1 LSESG
6 ILVNGTSPAIC
17 RALQSAF
24 MKGTGDIAVL
34 MSAAFVVMCAEP
46 VLAAKDQTRPPEMED
61 PAAAGGGLG
70 GVPLAPSPGNE
81 PLLQIPSGDDT
92 NSDKGSSDD
101 NTMEMAP
108 AISTVET
115 IELTPDLAKRAIDGF
130 VKLKNSYQD
139 TDIAEYESLE
149 QFVAEAKEGP
159 ALEKDI
165 KSFGFTTVGEWNIAI
180 TSVSFA
186 YAALSGTHEDE
197 IRQEL
202 DNIKNEVDLDEQMK
216 KSLIE
221 GLQSMLPSDNN
232 KKIVAD
238 LNKQKDWAEKLKLL
252 EESAEEAEH

>member
-1 LSESG
+1 
-6 ILVNGTSPAIC
+6 
-17 RALQSAF
+17 
-24 MKGTGDIAVL
+24 MKGTGDITVL
-34 MSAAFVVMCAEP
+34 MAAAFVAVCAEP
-46 VLAAKDQTRPPEMED
+46 VLAAKDQTRLPEMED
-61 PAAAGGGLG
+61 PGSAGGGLG
-70 GVPLAPSPGNE
+70 AAPFVPSPGNE
-81 PLLQIPSGDDT
+81 PLLQIPESDDSNSGNTGDKDT
-92 NSDKGSSDD
+92 GDD
-101 NTMEMAP
+101 NTMDMTP
-108 AISTVET
+108 AISTAET

-165 KSFGFTTVGEWNIAI
+165 KSFGFKTVGEWNTAI

-197 IRQEL
+197 IKQEL
-202 DNIKNEVDLDEQMK
+202 ENIKNEVDLDEQMK

-238 LNKQKDWAEKLKLL
+238 LNNDKNWAEKLKLL
-252 EESAEEAEH
+252 EETAEEVEH

>member
-1 LSESG
+1 
-6 ILVNGTSPAIC
+6 
-17 RALQSAF
+17 
-24 MKGTGDIAVL
+24 MKGAGDIAVL
-34 MSAAFVVMCAEP
+34 MSAAFVVMSAEP
-46 VLAAKDQTRPPEMED
+46 VLAAKDQTRLPEMQD

-70 GVPLAPSPGNE
+70 VAPFAPSPGNE
-81 PLLQIPSGDDT
+81 PLLQLSPGDDAAPDNDNT
-92 NSDKGSSDD
+92 KDKGNDD
-101 NTMEMAP
+101 AVEMAP

-115 IELTPDLAKRAIDGF
+115 IELTSDMAKRAIDGF

-149 QFVAEAKEGP
+149 QFVAEAKQGP

-165 KSFGFTTVGEWNIAI
+165 KSFGFKTVGEWNIAI

-202 DNIKNEVDLDEQMK
+202 ENIRNEVDLDEQMK
-216 KSLIE
+216 TSLIE

>member
-1 LSESG
+1 
-6 ILVNGTSPAIC
+6 
-17 RALQSAF
+17 

-34 MSAAFVVMCAEP
+34 MGAALVAVCAGP
-46 VLAAKDQTRPPEMED
+46 VLAAKDQTRLQEMQG
-61 PAAAGGGLG
+61 PSASGGGLG
-70 GVPLAPSPGNE
+70 AAPFVPSPGNE
-81 PLLQIPSGDDT
+81 PLLQIPSGDDNEPENT
-92 NSDKGSSDD
+92 GDPETGDD
-101 NTMEMAP
+101 NTMDMAP
-108 AISTVET
+108 AIDTVET

-165 KSFGFTTVGEWNIAI
+165 KSFGFKTVGEWNTAI

-202 DNIKNEVDLDEQMK
+202 ENIKNEVDLDEQMK

-232 KKIVAD
+232 KKVVAD
-238 LNKQKDWAEKLKLL
+238 LNMDKGWAEKLKLL
-252 EESAEEAEH
+252 EESAEEVEH

>member
-1 LSESG
+1 MS
-6 ILVNGTSPAIC
+6 V
-17 RALQSAF
+17 AF
-24 MKGTGDIAVL
+24 A
-34 MSAAFVVMCAEP
+34 VMCAEP
-46 VLAAKDQTRPPEMED
+46 VLAAKDQTRLPEMQD
-61 PAAAGGGLG
+61 PASAGGGLG
-70 GVPLAPSPGNE
+70 AGPLAPSPGNE
-81 PLLQIPSGDDT
+81 PLLQIPSGDDAG
-92 NSDKGSSDD
+92 SDND
-101 NTMEMAP
+101 NDKDSGGDTTEEMVP
-108 AISTVET
+108 AIATAET
-115 IELTPDLAKRAIDGF
+115 IELTPDIAKRAIDGF

-197 IRQEL
+197 IKQEL
-202 DNIKNEVDLDEQMK
+202 ENIKNEVDLDAQMK

-232 KKIVAD
+232 KKIVGD

-252 EESAEEAEH
+252 EDTAEGADH

>member
-1 LSESG
+1 MG
-6 ILVNGTSPAIC
+6 AALV
-17 RALQSAF
+17 
-24 MKGTGDIAVL
+24 AV
-34 MSAAFVVMCAEP
+34 CAEP
-46 VLAAKDQTRPPEMED
+46 VLAAKDQTRLPEMQG
-61 PAAAGGGLG
+61 PAAGGGGLG
-70 GVPLAPSPGNE
+70 AAPFAPSPGNE
-81 PLLQIPSGDDT
+81 PLLQIPSGDETDP
-92 NSDKGSSDD
+92 GSTGDPNTGDD
-101 NTMEMAP
+101 NTMDMTP
-108 AISTVET
+108 AISTVDT

-165 KSFGFTTVGEWNIAI
+165 KSFGFKTVGEWNTAI

-197 IRQEL
+197 IKQEL
-202 DNIKNEVDLDEQMK
+202 ENIENEVDLDEQMK

-232 KKIVAD
+232 KKVVAD
-238 LNKQKDWAEKLKLL
+238 LNKENDWAEKLKLL
-252 EESAEEAEH
+252 EESAEEVEH